1 MQTSELI
8 KKLQGSN
15 TNARISDISGFH
27 VNTISQ
33 WRTGKNEPNYFS
45 VVTFAQS
52 CGYEIE
58 FMKNN
63 KLSKIEKI
71 KQILEDIA
79 DITTDDLE
87 LNELESA
94 YVHITSLLYIVEN
107 NEND

>member
-8 KKLQGSN
+8 KKLQGNN
-15 TNARISDISGFH
+15 TNAQISDISGFH

-33 WRTGKNEPNYFS
+33 WRTGKNEPNYFNLA
-45 VVTFAQS
+45 TFAQS

-71 KQILEDIA
+71 KQMLEDIA
-79 DITTDDLE
+79 DSTTDDLE

-94 YVHITSLLYIVEN
+94 YVHITSLLYIAEN
-107 NEND
+107 NENG

>member
-8 KKLQGSN
+8 KKLQGSK
-15 TNARISDISGFH
+15 TVSQISDISGFH

-33 WRTGKNEPNYFS
+33 WRTGKNEPNYFNLA
-45 VVTFAQS
+45 TFAQS

-71 KQILEDIA
+71 KQMLEDIA

-94 YVHITSLLYIVEN
+94 YVHITSLLYIAEN